1 MFNEIAESLKNQIEE
16 RSKITSFKFKGVFNI
31 GENLKLGVYV
41 VDCIVL
47 FDAIQLLKQI
57 KEKDEINK
65 DVRKRL
71 LTRVSQEHIY
81 NVKVEY
87 PDERIEQ
94 GILISEGGIYELIML
109 LESEEA
115 DKIRRTFALL
125 LQQYRHQTGYTV
137 EGFLRGSYE
146 GKIINIDN
154 ALDMRGSLPEEFTD
168 RFGPASAKDICLV
181 NKYQFY
187 TVDDNIIFDS
197 KESQDFLYNNRHK
210 AELNLKLDYC
220 INANLVAEIL
230 PLILSEDLVV
240 LIREFKYNGQLDLI
254 TLQGISK
261 EKYFIG
267 QQLFDFLDN
276 RLYNCNHEK
285 TKELFGKLL
294 SMVLY
299 REIRDIMSD
308 EVYILVESVT
318 TFRDINQDTP
328 IHNTYSYKTM
338 LKTLQY

>member
-31 GENLKLGVYV
+31 GENLKLGVYT
-41 VDCIVL
+41 VDCVVL
-47 FDAIQLLKQI
+47 FDAIQLI
-57 KEKDEINK
+57 KELKDKEELNQRERQRI
-65 DVRKRL
+65 

-81 NVKVEY
+81 NVKVQY
-87 PDERIEQ
+87 PDSQVKQ
-94 GILISEGGIYELIML
+94 GTLISEGGIYELIML

-125 LQQYRHQTGYTV
+125 IQQYRHQTGYTV
-137 EGFLRGSYE
+137 EGFLRGAYD
-146 GKIINIDN
+146 GKIIGVENV
-154 ALDMRGSLPEEFTD
+154 LDRRRDLPEEFKE
-168 RFGPASAKDICLV
+168 RFGNTPAKDICL
-181 NKYQFY
+181 NHFYQFY

-197 KESQDFLYNNRHK
+197 KESQDFLYDNRHK

-220 INANLVAEIL
+220 INANLVAEAL
-230 PLILSEDLVV
+230 PQILSEDLVV
-240 LIREFKYNGQLDLI
+240 LIQEFKYDGQLDLI

-294 SMVLY
+294 SLIIY
-299 REIRDIMSD
+299 NQAYDIMTD
-308 EVYILVESVT
+308 EVNFLVDSVSV
-318 TFRDINQDTP
+318 FKDINQDTP
-328 IHNTYSYKTM
+328 IRRTEDYKKG
-338 LKTLQY
+338 LVYFK

>member
-1 MFNEIAESLKNQIEE
+1 MFNEIAESLQQQIEE
-16 RSKITSFKFKGVFNI
+16 RSKIASFKFKGAFTI
-31 GENLKLGVYV
+31 GENLKLGVYA

-47 FDAIQLLKQI
+47 FDVIQLI
-57 KEKDEINK
+57 KELKDKEEINK

-71 LTRVSQEHIY
+71 LTRISSEHIY

-87 PDERIEQ
+87 PNGKVGQ
-94 GILISEGGIYELIML
+94 GVLISEGGIYELIML

-125 LQQYRHQTGYTV
+125 IQQYRQQTGYTV
-137 EGFLRGSYE
+137 EGFLRGAYE

-154 ALDMRGSLPEEFTD
+154 VLDRRRDLPEEFKE
-168 RFGPASAKDICLV
+168 RFGNTPAKDICL
-181 NKYQFY
+181 NHFYQFY

-197 KESQDFLYNNRHK
+197 KESQDFLYDNRHK

-220 INANLVAEIL
+220 INANLVAEAL
-230 PLILSEDLVV
+230 PQILSEDLVV
-240 LIREFKYNGQLDLI
+240 LIQEFKYDGQLDLI

-294 SMVLY
+294 SLIIY
-299 REIRDIMSD
+299 NQAYDIMTD
-308 EVYILVESVT
+308 EVNFLVDSVSV
-318 TFRDINQDTP
+318 FKDINQDTP
-328 IHNTYSYKTM
+328 IRRTEDYKKG
-338 LKTLQY
+338 LVYFK